1 MKAPKTPDNE
11 TERQQAL
18 DDSGLLAEGSE
29 ERFDRITRLACHTFS
44 VPIALVSLIDR
55 DRQWFKSRQG
65 LDATETPRDI
75 SFCGHAIHH
84 SEPLVVEDTLEDERF
99 FDNPLV
105 TSAPGIRFYA
115 GAPLHTDTGHRLGTL
130 CLIDRQPRSFDD
142 TQIGLLRELA
152 GMVEDLIRADARQRR
167 QSTEMEEKLQ
177 ASHDEM
183 AALLNNMP
191 GVTYRCLPDD
201 QWTMLYMSRQVDN
214 VSGYTADDLI
224 GNKRISYAEL
234 IHSDDAAKC
243 DEAVAKAMT
252 NNTEWHIEYRI
263 CHRTKGWRW
272 VEERGRCI
280 RDDPQ
285 YPAVLEGFIVDITRE
300 HDALQQLE
308 HNQRALMLLN
318 DIAFSTHRSL
328 DDKIGHALQEGRRYL
343 GSDLAIL
350 SQIERDTYTVAWV
363 DASDGIPV
371 AAGQQFPLGDTWCDV
386 LVSSA
391 NEGPTRE
398 YFIPDT
404 DRPEYH
410 AHPCYKANPLGSY
423 AGIVVEV
430 DGHPWGTLN
439 FSSVRARQEDYDE
452 SEKLFLR
459 LLANWL
465 SEMLTNSLGHDR
477 LTKLMAQLPGTVYQF
492 RRFPDGTMVFPFSSP
507 QVENL
512 YGITPEQAAEDAA
525 PAFERIHPDDL
536 AAVSASIEH
545 SAWTLENWAMNYRV
559 AHPRNGYRWVSGH
572 AKPERLLDGSIQWH
586 GYIQDIH
593 EQQQARLALEQ
604 SEARLRGL
612 FEFSPIG
619 IALNDFETGRF
630 MDLNHALVA
639 PSGYTAEEFVELSY
653 WDVTPKE
660 YLPEEEKALAD
671 LSKTGR
677 YGPFEKEYIRKDGS
691 RYPVRLQGMLSEEMD
706 GRKVIWSLVEDI
718 SERKKLERMKDQLI
732 SIVSHELRTPLTSIK
747 GSLGLLA
754 GGAAGELPDKAQKL
768 LKTAER
774 NTSRLMLL
782 INDLLDMEKL
792 VAGKMHMEPQQQA
805 LAPILDEAIESVR
818 EYRGGAHSVSIDT
831 PQAWPA
837 ITVNVDSPRLVQAL
851 TNLLSNAIKFS
862 PENHPVEVSVIEHD
876 ETTEIRI
883 RDHGP
888 GVSPEFQER
897 LFQRFSQADATDSRK
912 LPGTGLGLA
921 ITRKLCQQLGG
932 QVGYRDADGG
942 GAEFYIQLPVIES

>member
-1 MKAPKTPDNE
+1 MKAPEIPDNE

-18 DDSGLLAEGSE
+18 DDTGLLTEGPE

-44 VPIALVSLIDR
+44 MPIALVSLIDR
-55 DRQWFKSRQG
+55 GRQWFKSREG

-75 SFCGHAIHH
+75 SFCGHTIHQ
-84 SEPLVVEDTLEDERF
+84 SEPMIIEDTLEDERF

-105 TSAPGIRFYA
+105 TSAPDIRFYA

-142 TQIGLLRELA
+142 TQIALLRDLA
-152 GMVEDLIRADARQRR
+152 GMVEDLIRADDRQRR
-167 QSTEMEEKLQ
+167 QATEMEQKLQ

-183 AALLNNMP
+183 ASLLNNMP

-201 QWTMLYMSRQVDN
+201 HWTMLYMSRQVDT
-214 VSGYTADDLI
+214 VSGYTADDLV

-234 IHSDDAAKC
+234 IHSDDAPKVG
-243 DEAVAKAMT
+243 EAVTKAMAE
-252 NNTEWHIEYRI
+252 NTEWHIEYRI
-263 CHRTKGWRW
+263 RHRTSGWRW

-308 HNQRALMLLN
+308 HNHRALMLLN
-318 DIAFSTHRSL
+318 DIAFSTHCSL
-328 DDKIGHALQEGRRYL
+328 DDKIGHALQEARYYL

-350 SQIERDTYTVAWV
+350 SQIERDTYTIAWV
-363 DASDGIPV
+363 NARDDIPV
-371 AAGQQFPLGDTWCDV
+371 AAGQQLALGDTWCD
-386 LVSSA
+386 LLIASA
-391 NEGPTRE
+391 DGGPSRE

-404 DRPEYH
+404 DQPEYH
-410 AHPCYKANPLGSY
+410 AHPCYEANPLGSY
-423 AGIVVEV
+423 AGIVVKV

-439 FSSVRARQEDYDE
+439 LSTVRARQEDYDE

-459 LLANWL
+459 LLANWI
-465 SEMLTNSLGHDR
+465 SEVLTNSLGHDR

-507 QVENL
+507 QIEDL
-512 YGITPEQAAEDAA
+512 YGITPEQAAQDAT

-536 AAVSASIEH
+536 AAVSASIED
-545 SAWTLENWAMNYRV
+545 SARTLENWTINYRV
-559 AHPRNGYRWVSGH
+559 AHPRHGYRWFSGD
-572 AKPERLLDGSIQWH
+572 AKPERLLDGSIQWY

-604 SEARLRGL
+604 SESRLRGL

-619 IALNDFETGRF
+619 IALNDFDTGRF
-630 MDLNHALVA
+630 IDLNHALVA
-639 PSGYTAEEFVELSY
+639 PTGYTAEEFVELSY

-671 LSKTGR
+671 LRKTGR
-677 YGPFEKEYIRKDGS
+677 YGPFEKEYMRKDGS
-691 RYPVRLQGMLSEEMD
+691 RYPVRLQGMISEETD
-706 GRKVIWSLVEDI
+706 GRKVIWSLIEDI
-718 SERKKLERMKDQLI
+718 SERKKLDRMKDQFI
-732 SIVSHELRTPLTSIK
+732 STVSHELRTPLTSIK
-747 GSLGLLA
+747 GSLGLLT

-768 LKTAER
+768 LETAGR

-792 VAGKMHMEPQQQA
+792 VAGKMSMELQQQA

-818 EYRGGAHSVSIDT
+818 EYRDSHSVRIAP
-831 PQAWPA
+831 PQAWSA
-837 ITVNVDSPRLVQAL
+837 IMVNVDSQRLVQAL

-862 PENHPVEVSVIEHD
+862 PENSAVEVSVIEHD
-876 ETTEIRI
+876 ETAEIRI
-883 RDHGP
+883 RDHGF

-921 ITRKLCQQLGG
+921 ITREICQQLGG

-942 GAEFYIQLPVIES
+942 GAEFYIQLPVIKL